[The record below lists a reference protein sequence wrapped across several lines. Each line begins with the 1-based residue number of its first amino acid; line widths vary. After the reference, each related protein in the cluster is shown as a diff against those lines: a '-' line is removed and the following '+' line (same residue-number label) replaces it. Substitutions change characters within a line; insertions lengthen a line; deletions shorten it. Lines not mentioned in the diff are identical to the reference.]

1 MFTYIL
7 SLHGS
12 FITYSTHA
20 LPKTILIQVE
30 EKHDLNKRTI
40 LSNRTCKTIQI
51 VYFSVSTAKFNVRS
65 SRNKTRSPTNFQEM
79 LLLDFALKGQT
90 ISCFTAQKVYLKQDL
105 KSALTMRKQRLRSV
119 KVCYF
124 LPLFHV
130 SLPMVV
136 QHPVAQSCHPEAP
149 STSWLICL
157 SI

>member
-1 MFTYIL
+1 MSLTGSQITHRPWPFNSLEFSTQSSLHTDCAIYSWDKVAKREAGEKWHKVGLNEMFTYIL

-90 ISCFTAQKVYLKQDL
+90 ISCFTA
-105 KSALTMRKQRLRSV
+105 
-119 KVCYF
+119 
-124 LPLFHV
+124 
-130 SLPMVV
+130 
-136 QHPVAQSCHPEAP
+136 
-149 STSWLICL
+149 
-157 SI
+157 